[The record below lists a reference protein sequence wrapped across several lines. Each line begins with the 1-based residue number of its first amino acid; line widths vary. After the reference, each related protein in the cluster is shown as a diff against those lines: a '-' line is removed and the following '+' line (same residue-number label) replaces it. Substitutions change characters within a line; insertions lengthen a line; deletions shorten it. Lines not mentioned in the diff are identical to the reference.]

1 MQGAAA
7 TPTVLIKAMA
17 EHGRN
22 ANLRDVKL
30 CAMHTEGLAEY
41 TDPALEKVFRSTS
54 FFMGGNVRKAVA
66 EGRADCVPIFL
77 HEIPQLF
84 HKKIYC
90 PDVALISVRNLVSIC
105 ARRSVIW
112 DIISGIASRP
122 TRLLLF
128 GHKRWLCSGSIAAL
142 EMYCWWV
149 V

>member
-7 TPTVLIKAMA
+7 TPTILIKAMA

-90 PDVALISVRNLVSIC
+90 PDVALISVRK
-105 ARRSVIW
+105 
-112 DIISGIASRP
+112 
-122 TRLLLF
+122 LF
-128 GHKRWLCSGSIAAL
+128 GIPIARWQLSFHCRYRLQINMAT
-142 EMYCWWV
+142 V
-149 V
+149 R

>member
-7 TPTVLIKAMA
+7 TPTILVKAMA

-77 HEIPQLF
+77 HEIPKLF
-84 HKKIYC
+84 HQKIYC
-90 PDVALISVRNLVSIC
+90 PDVALISVSRKLFQRTA
-105 ARRSVIW
+105 AR
-112 DIISGIASRP
+112 
-122 TRLLLF
+122 
-128 GHKRWLCSGSIAAL
+128 
-142 EMYCWWV
+142 
-149 V
+149 

>member
-7 TPTVLIKAMA
+7 TPTILIKAMA

-41 TDPALEKVFRSTS
+41 TDPSLEKVFRSTS

-90 PDVALISVRNLVSIC
+90 PDVALISVRNMFLFKKHY
-105 ARRSVIW
+105 RHLN
-112 DIISGIASRP
+112 IISGIAARS
-122 TRLLLF
+122 TWLLF
-128 GHKRWLCSGSIAAL
+128 FRHKC
-142 EMYCWWV
+142 
-149 V
+149 